1 MQTKRNKTS
10 PEKIGATLGESM
22 GAVQPHIGGFR
33 GKRIAVTGASGT
45 LGRALLGQLH
55 AQGAV
60 LTALTSRSQSI
71 EIETDGMETDQGTQ
85 AIATVTWKVGEES
98 ALADLLA
105 DIDILVLNHGVNVYG
120 DRTPAAIEKSYEVNA
135 FSSWRL
141 LELFLTTVN
150 EGNAQKKEVWVN
162 TSEAESNPALSPLY
176 ELSKRTLGDLVTLRR
191 LDAPCP
197 IRKIILG
204 PFKSELNPVGIMDGM
219 QVARKVVAQA
229 AKKRNNII
237 VTINPLTFVTFPLK
251 EFFVSSYFRL
261 FSKGS

>member
-1 MQTKRNKTS
+1 
-10 PEKIGATLGESM
+10 M
-22 GAVQPHIGGFR
+22 GVGQSTTQFFK
-33 GKRIAVTGASGT
+33 GKKIAVTGASGT
-45 LGRALLGQLH
+45 LGRSLLHQLH
-55 AQGAV
+55 GQGAV

-71 EIETDGMETDQGTQ
+71 EIEADGDST
-85 AIATVTWKVGEES
+85 AIATVTWRVGEES
-98 ALADLLA
+98 ALADLLTE
-105 DIDILVLNHGVNVYG
+105 IDILVLNHGVNVYG

-229 AKKRNNII
+229 AKNRHNII

-251 EFFVSSYFRL
+251 ELFVSGYFQL
-261 FSKGS
+261 FSKS